1 MNGKA
6 LLRRNVRATLAQFA
20 SILAALS
27 LGAVVLL
34 AVSGALGGAISRS
47 ASSLDNSS
55 SLSVLQLDSVAP
67 RGPTK
72 PLTARA
78 IASMR
83 RIPGVQDVRPSAQF
97 GISIVDESASTLAGA
112 FWATPR
118 VPWVQP
124 RLTTTAPGVAPDH
137 VLAGDEVYLPD
148 THLGSNT
155 RTLLGKQV
163 TIQYT
168 KATGP
173 SQGEAAMAVVRVIG
187 LFDNSTPGADG
198 ESAMYVSDALSR
210 TLLCA
215 QLGLPSNGSVPDGYA
230 YPTVYVKVWSTRDV
244 AGVQT
249 ALVRMGYSAQSLAAR
264 AQQLPAVLEL
274 AARMND
280 ILGALLAIFCI
291 GIGLS
296 LGGTWSSLR
305 RWDVG
310 VLAALGWSRARILGS
325 YTAEVAIVGLV
336 VGLGASGLGCLA
348 SMLLGL
354 GLAGRDVFG
363 AEFAGGPAVPATSW
377 LAAVIV
383 GMPLALV
390 VGSAPRVLR
399 LAGLPPDVALRRRD

>member
-1 MNGKA
+1 MNGRA
-6 LLRRNVRATLAQFA
+6 LLRRNLRATLAQFT

-34 AVSGALGGAISRS
+34 TVAGTLGGAVSRS
-47 ASSLDNSS
+47 ASALDESS
-55 SLSVLQLDSVAP
+55 ALSVLELDSVAP

-72 PLTARA
+72 PLTGRA
-78 IASMR
+78 IASIR
-83 RIPGVQDVRPSAQF
+83 HIPGVQDVRPSAQF
-97 GISIVDESASTLAGA
+97 GISIVDDRASTLTGA

-124 RLTTTAPGVAPDH
+124 RVTTAAPGVTPDH

-148 THLGSNT
+148 THLGSTT
-155 RTLLGKQV
+155 RALLGQQL

-173 SQGEAAMAVVRVIG
+173 SQGEAAVAAVRVIG

-198 ESAMYVSDALSR
+198 ESAMYVSDVLSR
-210 TLLCA
+210 RLLSA
-215 QLGLPSNGSVPDGYA
+215 QLGLPSGGSVPQAYA

-244 AGVQT
+244 ARVQA
-249 ALVRMGYSAQSLAAR
+249 ALVRMGFNAQSLAAR

-274 AARMND
+274 VARMND
-280 ILGALLAIFCI
+280 ILGTLLAIFCV
-291 GIGLS
+291 GVGLS

-310 VLAALGWSRARILGS
+310 VLAALGWSRTRILGS
-325 YTAEVAIVGLV
+325 YTAEVVIVGVV
-336 VGLGASGLGCLA
+336 VGLGASMLGCLA
-348 SMLLGL
+348 SMLIGL

-363 AEFAGGPAVPATSW
+363 AEFAGGPALPPTSW
-377 LAAVIV
+377 LAAVIA
-383 GMPLALV
+383 GIPLALV

-399 LAGLPPDVALRRRD
+399 LAGLPPDVALRRQD